1 MATEK
6 LKLGSLMPAFE
17 LISVKGKKLNA
28 DDFKETKLMLVI
40 FSCNHCPYVQAY
52 EERIIKITS
61 DFNNE
66 LVVIAINSNDE
77 KNYPEDSLD
86 NMKLRAEE
94 KGFNFH
100 YLRDADQEVAKAFG
114 ATHTPEVFLF
124 NEKRELVFHG
134 KIDDNWQDESR
145 VNSKYLRD
153 AINELLSGKEIS
165 VPETFTIGCTIKW
178 KK

>member
-6 LKLGSLMPAFE
+6 LKLGSSMPIFE
-17 LISVKGKKLNA
+17 LLSVNGKKVNV
-28 DDFKETKLMLVI
+28 KEAEGTKLMLVI

-52 EERIIKITS
+52 EERIKKITS
-61 DFNNE
+61 DYKDN

-77 KNYPEDSLD
+77 NNYPEDSFT

-100 YLRDADQEVAKAFG
+100 YLRDETQEVAKLFG

-145 VNSKYLRD
+145 VNSNYLRN

-165 VPETFTIGCTIKW
+165 IPETFTIGCTIKW
-178 KK
+178 K